1 VLIAPKP
8 IRRLVEIGAEGQ
20 REIVMPDPFPLEVVD
35 SSKLT
40 DAEWSEIGKLKKAYE
55 LGGEKALEEALQRL
69 ANENP
74 VSHFIVLGAFFP
86 EEALQAFKDWMAEA
100 GMTVEDLR
108 QLMRKLESP
117 ARDQ

>member
-1 VLIAPKP
+1 
-8 IRRLVEIGAEGQ
+8 
-20 REIVMPDPFPLEVVD
+20 MPDPFPLEVVD
-35 SSKLT
+35 ASKLT

-55 LGGEKALEEALQRL
+55 LGGQTALDKALQRL
-69 ANENP
+69 ANEDP
-74 VSHFIVLGAFFP
+74 IRHFVILGACFP

-108 QLMRKLESP
+108 ELMRKLESP